1 MFLEDAPAVFR
12 PLLREPLSC
21 ERQGEALETG
31 QMDNGLNKQFLYFI
45 VGKDQLY
52 NIILHSTLQH
62 TRKMCRQED
71 KMKTRKTFPTQL
83 GSQIIFP
90 TFTSSGIGAA
100 VQEGSLQK
108 DEVPGMAARQTVL
121 SPRPRRDD
129 RVLVG
134 HHQMRALGARQVHV
148 LDFVGSC

>member
-1 MFLEDAPAVFR
+1 
-12 PLLREPLSC
+12 
-21 ERQGEALETG
+21 
-31 QMDNGLNKQFLYFI
+31 
-45 VGKDQLY
+45 
-52 NIILHSTLQH
+52 
-62 TRKMCRQED
+62 MCRQED